1 MLNAVWVAV
10 IIAAAFWV
18 VVACA
23 AVYLMVRAA
32 RLISQATAAVA
43 TAGERQDALIER
55 ANATI
60 DQAIE
65 QLVRTDAI
73 TASMDEVTAN
83 MAELTGRVTA
93 LAPLARVI
101 SASAG
106 SPVAKAAALA
116 YGVNRALWMRRPASA
131 TRAPG
136 AASATG
142 ATGAAGAARPATS
155 RARALPSPP
164 GATPPWRAPARGG
177 RHKEVAP

>member
-23 AVYLMVRAA
+23 AVFLMVKAA
-32 RLISQATAAVA
+32 RLISQTTAAVA
-43 TAGERQDALIER
+43 NASERQDVLIER

-60 DQAIE
+60 DRASE

-83 MAELTGRVTA
+83 MAELSGRVTA

-116 YGVNRALWMRRPASA
+116 YGVNRAVWMRWSASA

-136 AASATG
+136 ATGGARARATRPRPT
-142 ATGAAGAARPATS
+142 AT

-164 GATPPWRAPARGG
+164 GATAPAWRAPARNG
-177 RHKEVAP
+177 RREEVGP

>member
-32 RLISQATAAVA
+32 RLISQTTAAVA
-43 TAGERQDALIER
+43 SARERQDVLVER

-60 DQAIE
+60 DRAGE

-116 YGVNRALWMRRPASA
+116 YGVNRALWMRRSPGAA
-131 TRAPG
+131 RAPG
-136 AASATG
+136 ATG
-142 ATGAAGAARPATS
+142 GTRPAAS
-155 RARALPSPP
+155 GARALPGPP
-164 GATPPWRAPARGG
+164 EAAAPTWRAPARGG
-177 RHKEVAP
+177 RREETAP

>member
-18 VVACA
+18 VAVCA
-23 AVYLMVRAA
+23 AVYLMIKAA
-32 RLISQATAAVA
+32 RLISQTTATVA
-43 TAGERQDALIER
+43 SLGERQEVLVER

-60 DQAIE
+60 DRASE

-93 LAPLARVI
+93 LGPLARVI
-101 SASAG
+101 AASAG

-131 TRAPG
+131 G
-136 AASATG
+136 G
-142 ATGAAGAARPATS
+142 ATGGARPAAT
-155 RARALPSPP
+155 RARALPGPP
-164 GATPPWRAPARGG
+164 GTAVPAWRAPARSGQ
-177 RHKEVAP
+177 REETAP

>member
-32 RLISQATAAVA
+32 RLISQTTAAVA
-43 TAGERQDALIER
+43 SARERQDVLIER

-60 DQAIE
+60 DRASE

-106 SPVAKAAALA
+106 SPVAKAVALA

-131 TRAPG
+131 ARVPG
-136 AASATG
+136 ATG
-142 ATGAAGAARPATS
+142 ATGGTRPAAS
-155 RARALPSPP
+155 RARALPGPP
-164 GATPPWRAPARGG
+164 AAAPVWRAAARSGQS
-177 RHKEVAP
+177 KETSP

>member
-18 VVACA
+18 VAVCA
-23 AVYLMVRAA
+23 AVYLMVKAA
-32 RLISQATAAVA
+32 RLISQTTATVA
-43 TAGERQDALIER
+43 SLSERQDVLIER

-60 DQAIE
+60 DRASE

-73 TASMDEVTAN
+73 TASMNEVTAN

-101 SASAG
+101 AASAG

-116 YGVNRALWMRRPASA
+116 YGVNRALWMRRPA
-131 TRAPG
+131 G
-136 AASATG
+136 AGG
-142 ATGAAGAARPATS
+142 ATGGPAPAAT
-155 RARALPSPP
+155 RARALPPP
-164 GATPPWRAPARGG
+164 ASTGRAPARAS
-177 RHKEVAP
+177 RRDEAAP

>member
-18 VVACA
+18 VLACA

-32 RLISQATAAVA
+32 RLISQTTAAVA
-43 TAGERQDALIER
+43 TARERQDALIER

-60 DQAIE
+60 DQASE

-131 TRAPG
+131 TRARG

-142 ATGAAGAARPATS
+142 AAGGERPAAG

-164 GATPPWRAPARGG
+164 GATAPAWRAPARGG

>member
-10 IIAAAFWV
+10 IIVAASWAA
-18 VVACA
+18 VACA

-32 RLISQATAAVA
+32 RLISQTTAAVTSA
-43 TAGERQDALIER
+43 SERQDVLIER

-60 DQAIE
+60 DRASE

-106 SPVAKAAALA
+106 SPVAKAVALA
-116 YGVNRALWMRRPASA
+116 YGVNRALWMRRPAGAGGA
-131 TRAPG
+131 TRP
-136 AASATG
+136 AAATG
-142 ATGAAGAARPATS
+142 RARLPAA

-164 GATPPWRAPARGG
+164 GATAPAWRAPARGG
-177 RHKEVAP
+177 QREEAAP

>member
-18 VVACA
+18 AVACA

-32 RLISQATAAVA
+32 RLISQTTAAVA
-43 TAGERQDALIER
+43 SAQERQDVLIER

-60 DQAIE
+60 DRASE

-116 YGVNRALWMRRPASA
+116 YGVNRALWMRRQASA

-136 AASATG
+136 GTGGTQPAA
-142 ATGAAGAARPATS
+142 S
-155 RARALPSPP
+155 RARALPGPP
-164 GATPPWRAPARGG
+164 GATAPARRVPARSG
-177 RHKEVAP
+177 RREGTAP

>member
-18 VVACA
+18 VAVCA
-23 AVYLMVRAA
+23 AVYLMVKAA
-32 RLISQATAAVA
+32 GLVSQTTATVA
-43 TAGERQDALIER
+43 SLRDRQDVLIER

-60 DQAIE
+60 DCASE

-101 SASAG
+101 AASAG
-106 SPVAKAAALA
+106 SPVARAAALA
-116 YGVNRALWMRRPASA
+116 YGVNRALWMRRP
-131 TRAPG
+131 G
-136 AASATG
+136 
-142 ATGAAGAARPATS
+142 GAAGGPGPAAA
-155 RARALPSPP
+155 RARALPPP
-164 GATPPWRAPARGG
+164 APAWRAPAHTG
-177 RHKEVAP
+177 RRDEVAP